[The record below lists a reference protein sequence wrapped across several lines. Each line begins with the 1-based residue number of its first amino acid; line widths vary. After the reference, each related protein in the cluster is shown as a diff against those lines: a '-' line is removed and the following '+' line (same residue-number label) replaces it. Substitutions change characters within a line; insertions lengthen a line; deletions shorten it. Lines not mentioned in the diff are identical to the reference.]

1 LKSGYKIINMIL
13 LVIVVLLLLETSLKF
28 LGRLYLYG
36 NNFKAAKICLSLV
49 RDKELLG
56 LIFYKQDKFE
66 DAYKYYQNRNDWKG
80 MGWAYYGMGKYEE
93 AEDYFNRVND
103 FSGLGQVKL
112 AQGKVRE
119 AKLQFEHAEEKSGI
133 GLTYLVDNDFEAAKK
148 SFIQSKDILGYGLTF
163 LVKGDFSSAK
173 SIFSKIGN
181 STVQGLLALID
192 NRYKDARKIFE
203 ELNNYNML
211 ASFFKLTG
219 EYDKARFLYKN
230 NNIKQLINL
239 YIELAEIE
247 KAKELLST
255 IDYDYGYALL
265 YEKLGFYERAFEYFN
280 KTKHFEKAVDSLI
293 KLNHQ
298 ERLQKYKSKLIASNN
313 YSKNIQLLFAE
324 FFVINR
330 NDTEALKII
339 KILKQESSMR
349 SVALLLEERI
359 KILKGDNTT
368 LTRSLQNAVTMAGK
382 GFLSDSIMA
391 TCAIMNIPVKDAERE
406 VLVDFI
412 PLNPLKFIKILF
424 ALIVVVVFIVI
435 LFYFIK
441 KRLDKPPETEDNQF
455 GFSGVSDAHKIIYS
469 DKTSLNAS
477 TVLKI
482 KNRKLQE
489 EKKLKTAK
497 NTTISPSKPKA
508 EKENIK
514 VQPGKTQSKLEKSG
528 AQILQLALKK
538 IGITSSAFELIELSG
553 ENADKLSVYGIY
565 LAVKAKGAQVQGI
578 KVDFS
583 YFKEHEDAVHLV
595 FFHDDDFALLESS
608 QDDIIELSQGL
619 NNVFEMSQELF
630 KEKWNGYVITIS
642 KS

>member
-1 LKSGYKIINMIL
+1 LKSRYKIFNIIL
-13 LVIVVLLLLETSLKF
+13 LTIVVLLLLETSLKF

-49 RDKELLG
+49 RDKDLLG

-66 DAYKYYQNRNDWKG
+66 DAYKYYQKRNDWKG

-112 AQGKVRE
+112 AQGKIRE

-133 GLTYLVDNDFEAAKK
+133 GLTYLVDNDFQAAKE

-163 LVKGDFSSAK
+163 LAKGDLVSAK
-173 SIFSKIGN
+173 TIFNKIGN
-181 STVQGLLALID
+181 NTVQGLLSLID
-192 NRYKDARKIFE
+192 NKYEDAREIFKK
-203 ELNNYNML
+203 LNNYNML

-219 EYDKARFLYKN
+219 EYDKAYSLYKN

-247 KAKELLST
+247 KAKVLLNT

-265 YEKLGFYERAFEYFN
+265 YEKLGFYERAFEFFN
-280 KTKHFEKAVDSLI
+280 KTNHFEKAVSSLI

-298 ERLQKYKSKLIASNN
+298 ERLQKYKSKLIANKK

-324 FFVINR
+324 FFAINGSY
-330 NDTEALKII
+330 EEASKIIQALK
-339 KILKQESSMR
+339 KESSMK

-359 KILKGDNTT
+359 KMIKGDDTT
-368 LTRSLQNAVTMAGK
+368 LTRSLQQAVNLAGN
-382 GFLSDSIMA
+382 GFLSDSIIA
-391 TCAIMNIPVKDAERE
+391 TSSILGISIKHAERE
-406 VLVDFI
+406 ALVDFI

-424 ALIVVVVFIVI
+424 ALIVIVIFIVI

-489 EKKLKTAK
+489 EKKNKKAK
-497 NTTISPSKPKA
+497 STTISPSKPKA
-508 EKENIK
+508 DKEHIK
-514 VQPGKTQSKLEKSG
+514 VEAGKAQNKLEKSG

-578 KVDFS
+578 KVNFN
-583 YFKEHEDAVHLV
+583 YFKENKDSVHLV
-595 FFHDDDFALLESS
+595 FFHDDDFALLESL
-608 QDDIIELSQGL
+608 QDNTIELSQGL
-619 NNVFEMSQELF
+619 NNVFDMSIELF

>member
-1 LKSGYKIINMIL
+1 LKSRYKIFNIIL
-13 LVIVVLLLLETSLKF
+13 LTIVVLLLLETSLKF

-49 RDKELLG
+49 RDKDLLG

-66 DAYKYYQNRNDWKG
+66 DAYRYYQKRNDWKG

-112 AQGKVRE
+112 AQGKIRE

-133 GLTYLVDNDFEAAKK
+133 GLTYLVDNDFQAAKE

-163 LVKGDFSSAK
+163 LAKGDLVSAK
-173 SIFSKIGN
+173 IIFNKIGN
-181 STVQGLLALID
+181 NTVQGLLSLID
-192 NRYKDARKIFE
+192 NKYEDAREIFKK
-203 ELNNYNML
+203 LNNYNML

-219 EYDKARFLYKN
+219 EYDKAYSLYKN

-247 KAKELLST
+247 KAKELLNT

-265 YEKLGFYERAFEYFN
+265 YEKLGFYERSFELFN
-280 KTKHFEKAVDSLI
+280 KTNHFEKAVSSLI
-293 KLNHQ
+293 RLNHQ
-298 ERLQKYKSKLIASNN
+298 ERLQKYKSKLIANHK
-313 YSKNIQLLFAE
+313 YSKNTQLLFAE
-324 FFVINR
+324 FFAING
-330 NDTEALKII
+330 NYEEALKII
-339 KILKQESSMR
+339 QTLKKESSMR
-349 SVALLLEERI
+349 SVTLLLEERI
-359 KILKGDNTT
+359 KMIKGDDTT
-368 LTRSLQNAVTMAGK
+368 LTRSLQQAVNFAGN
-382 GFLSDSIMA
+382 GFLSDSIIA
-391 TCAIMNIPVKDAERE
+391 TSSILDISIKHAERE
-406 VLVDFI
+406 SLVDFI

-424 ALIVVVVFIVI
+424 ALIVIVIFIVI

-489 EKKLKTAK
+489 EKKNKTAK
-497 NTTISPSKPKA
+497 STTISPSKPKA
-508 EKENIK
+508 DKEHIK
-514 VQPGKTQSKLEKSG
+514 VEAEKTQNKLEKSG

-578 KVDFS
+578 KVNFS
-583 YFKEHEDAVHLV
+583 YFKENEDSVHLV
-595 FFHDDDFALLESS
+595 FFHDDDFALLESL
-608 QDDIIELSQGL
+608 QDNTIELSQGL
-619 NNVFEMSQELF
+619 NNVFDMSIELF